1 MEFHIISSAR
11 DKYAFDE
18 QLFAFDGN
26 FVFVN
31 FQAVRN
37 FTQKLNDLR
46 ENPDDPSSYIQP
58 AQINALGL
66 LDEISHIIFKR
77 YYEKHGKDLQS
88 ALFDALEIELG
99 SQRLKKTLL
108 SYGELFPALEVY
120 RGKIATIDYY
130 RDETKGTPNAYLILE
145 ELILT
150 WLLNQNP
157 AAKPYQELFTDHF
170 LIKKTPIIHN

>member
-1 MEFHIISSAR
+1 MDFHIINSAR
-11 DKYAFDE
+11 DKYQFDE

-37 FTQKLNDLR
+37 FTQKLNALR
-46 ENPDDPSSYIQP
+46 ENPEDPSTYIQP
-58 AQINALGL
+58 GQINALGL

-77 YYEKHGKDLQS
+77 YYDLHGKALQ
-88 ALFDALEIELG
+88 AKLFKALEDDLAPYKV
-99 SQRLKKTLL
+99 KKTLL
-108 SYGELFPALEVY
+108 TYSELFPALDVY

-130 RDETKGTPNAYLILE
+130 LGETDETPNTQLILE

-157 AAKPYQELFTDHF
+157 AANPYQELFTDK
-170 LIKKTPIIHN
+170 IGRASCRERV

>member
-46 ENPDDPSSYIQP
+46 ENPYDPSSYIQP

-99 SQRLKKTLL
+99 SQRLKENITQLWR
-108 SYGELFPALEVY
+108 LFPALEVY

-130 RDETKGTPNAYLILE
+130 RDETKGNTKTLILYLKNLFSLGYLIK
-145 ELILT
+145 IL
-150 WLLNQNP
+150 LLNPTKNC
-157 AAKPYQELFTDHF
+157 LLT
-170 LIKKTPIIHN
+170 IS